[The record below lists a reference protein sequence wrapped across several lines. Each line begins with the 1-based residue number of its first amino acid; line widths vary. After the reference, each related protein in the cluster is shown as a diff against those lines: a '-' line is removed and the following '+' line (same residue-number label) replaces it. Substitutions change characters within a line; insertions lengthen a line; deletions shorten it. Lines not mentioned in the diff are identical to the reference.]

1 LQTSLSDMS
10 DRCCVLVVDDDPDL
24 RHMVRTLLELEGCEV
39 VTAADGREALQQAR
53 AHRPSVIV
61 LDLMMPVMNGW
72 SFRQEQLRDAA
83 LAHIPVLVTTAA
95 TEVIARP
102 DSLGAARFF
111 RKPLDFEAFTSAV
124 LATCEGELGAA
135 PFDGHDDD

>member
-1 LQTSLSDMS
+1 MS

-39 VTAADGREALQQAR
+39 VTAADGREALLQAR

-72 SFRQEQLRDAA
+72 SFRTEQLRDAA
-83 LAHIPVLVTTAA
+83 LADIPVLVTTAA
-95 TEVIARP
+95 TEAIARP

-124 LATCEGELGAA
+124 LATCEGDTGVA
-135 PFDGHDDD
+135 PSDGHDHD